1 MLTLLSQPH
10 RDLLNFTKDLD
21 DLFRAPNVR
30 TGALS
35 FVPPVEVEELEDKFV
50 LQADLPGID
59 ENNLEINVDEGTL
72 TLSGE
77 RSAGEAQEGKHYV
90 FRERRFGKFTR
101 SFRLGNAVDETKI
114 VATFDRG
121 VLTIEIPKREEAQKR
136 RIPIT
141 VH

>member
-10 RDLLNFTKDLD
+10 RGLIHFTKNLD
-21 DLFRAPNVR
+21 DFLRAPTIQ

-35 FVPPVEVEELEDKFV
+35 FSPPVEVEELDDKFI

-59 ENNLEINVDEGTL
+59 ENNLDINVNDGTL

-77 RSAGEAQEGKHYV
+77 RTASESKEGRNYV
-90 FRERRFGKFTR
+90 FRERQFGKFTR
-101 SFRLGNAVDETKI
+101 SFRLGNAVDEAKI
-114 VATFDRG
+114 VASFDRG
-121 VLTIEIPKREEAQKR
+121 VLTIEIPKREQAQKR

-141 VH
+141 IH